1 MIETV
6 EAMANLD
13 AIAATLGLDG
23 LLVGPMDLALSMG
36 IGLSMQMPGEVL
48 DAIGRVA
55 DCGRERGL
63 IAASV
68 ALGPDNAAEQI
79 ARGITFLTSGA
90 DTLFMRRGAEE
101 ELKWLRDLPG
111 AGH

>member
-1 MIETV
+1 
-6 EAMANLD
+6 
-13 AIAATLGLDG
+13 
-23 LLVGPMDLALSMG
+23 MDLALSMG
-36 IGLSMQMPGEVL
+36 HRPVDADAWPKCS
-48 DAIGRVA
+48 DAIGSVA
-55 DCGRERGL
+55 DCCRKHGL

-101 ELKWLRDLPG
+101 ELKRLRGLPG
-111 AGH
+111 AGP